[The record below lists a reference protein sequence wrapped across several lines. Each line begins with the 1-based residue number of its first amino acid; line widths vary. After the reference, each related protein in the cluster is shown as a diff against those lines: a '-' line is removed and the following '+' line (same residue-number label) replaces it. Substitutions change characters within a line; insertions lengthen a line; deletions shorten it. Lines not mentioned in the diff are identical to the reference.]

1 MQKNDYFYE
10 NYYKNIENFKLN
22 LVLVNQLI
30 IVHCSNYQ
38 VSALTG

>member
-10 NYYKNIENFKLN
+10 SYYKNIENFKLN
-22 LVLVNQLI
+22 LVLVYQLI

-38 VSALTG
+38 GSALTG